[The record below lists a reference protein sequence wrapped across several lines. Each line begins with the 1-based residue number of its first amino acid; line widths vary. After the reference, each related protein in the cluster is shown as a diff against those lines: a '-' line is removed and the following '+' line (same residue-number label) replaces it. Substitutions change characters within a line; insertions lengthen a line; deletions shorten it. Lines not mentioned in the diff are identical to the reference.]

1 MSVSSGRGV
10 SQGLRM
16 GSEEK
21 CRPCPAEQRM
31 RTLAGSMAMGV
42 QSAGGSRGQHR
53 PAHCRRTPAS
63 LLSDSTFYL
72 LAGAERPPPPVAM
85 VSRTGKHQL
94 PLHGATG
101 ASLGVKTVGCPCSLL
116 RAGGVRWGG
125 ALGTEHAR
133 LRGNG
138 LRGDAARSAGPSRPG
153 GQGCE
158 QGRPAAGQDTCTVT

>member
-1 MSVSSGRGV
+1 M
-10 SQGLRM
+10 
-16 GSEEK
+16 
-21 CRPCPAEQRM
+21 
-31 RTLAGSMAMGV
+31 LAGSMAMGV

-53 PAHCRRTPAS
+53 PAHCAGPLRLCS
-63 LLSDSTFYL
+63 LIPRSICL
-72 LAGAERPPPPVAM
+72 LEQRGPPPVAM

-138 LRGDAARSAGPSRPG
+138 LRGDAAPSAGPSRPG